1 MIRVGI
7 NASRARSGGAIS
19 HLVGLLGEL
28 DPAAH
33 GFGSIDCWSYDR
45 LLDHLPDRTWLNK
58 RSTGRAQGSLAREL
72 SWERF
77 SLGRQAREAG
87 VDILFNV
94 DAGSVCRFRPS
105 VTMSQDMLS
114 YEPGEIGRYG
124 YGKARARLIALRH
137 VQNAALQGADGAI
150 FLTRY
155 AADMIQ
161 HSCGIL
167 ANVAIIPHGVDRR
180 FSTLARGRPWPNA
193 GQRAIRCLYVSNTAP
208 YKHQWHVVDA
218 MARLRA
224 SGWPVEL
231 QLVGGGNG
239 AAHARLMAQLDRS
252 DPGRSFVT
260 LTDFVPNGEIPG
272 LLAEADIFIF
282 ASSCENMPITL
293 LEAMAAGLP
302 IACSNRGPMPE
313 VIQDGA
319 IYFDPEAPRS
329 IAAALTL
336 LLENGDR
343 RERCARRSKALADQF
358 TWKRC
363 ADETFG
369 FIKETFLRSQWGATA
384 S

>member
-7 NASRARSGGAIS
+7 NASRARSGGAVS
-19 HLVGLLGEL
+19 HLVGLLGEI
-28 DPAAH
+28 DPASH
-33 GFGSIDCWSYDR
+33 GFQSIDCWSYDA
-45 LLDHLPDRTWLNK
+45 LLDHLPDRPWLNK
-58 RSTGRAQGSLAREL
+58 RSTGRAQGSLAQEL
-72 SWERF
+72 LWERF
-77 SLGRQAREAG
+77 SLDRQARASAI
-87 VDILFNV
+87 DILFNV
-94 DAGSVCRFRPS
+94 DAGSVCRFHPA

-124 YGKARARLIALRH
+124 YGKARARLVALRH
-137 VQNAALQGADGAI
+137 VQNAALRSADGAI

-161 HSCGIL
+161 QSCGTL

-180 FSTLARGRPWPNA
+180 FSAIVRDNPRSKA
-193 GQRAIRCLYVSNTAP
+193 GQQTIRCLYVSNTAP

-218 MARLRA
+218 VARLRA
-224 SGWPVEL
+224 DGWPVEL
-231 QLVGGGNG
+231 HLVGGGSG
-239 AAHARLMAQLDRS
+239 PAQARLMAQIARS
-252 DPGRSFVT
+252 DPDRGFVT
-260 LTDFVPNGEIPG
+260 LTDFVPNAAIPA

-313 VIQDGA
+313 VLQDGG

-329 IAAALTL
+329 IAAALAL
-336 LLENGDR
+336 LLGNRDR
-343 RERCARRSKALADQF
+343 REGYERRSKTLADQF
-358 TWKRC
+358 LWKRC

-369 FIKETFLRSQWGATA
+369 FIRETFLRSQWGATA